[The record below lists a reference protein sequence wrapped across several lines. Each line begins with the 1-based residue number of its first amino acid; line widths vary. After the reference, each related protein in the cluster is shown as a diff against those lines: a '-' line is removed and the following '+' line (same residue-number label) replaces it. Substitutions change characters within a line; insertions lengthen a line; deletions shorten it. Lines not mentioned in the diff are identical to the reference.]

1 MSPAEPPTAAPL
13 EPSLRF
19 LAGGGAA
26 TQLIL
31 DRDWSDHPLGP
42 PQDWPSALKT
52 ALSLVLNSPESMI
65 LAWGEK
71 DLWFFFNETY
81 FPLLGPRLG
90 WAMGSAFIE
99 VWADGW
105 EQAKPIID
113 EAFAGRSR
121 RFIDLPW
128 KLAADRGLADTWW
141 TFSYSRVLN
150 AEGGID
156 GLFIFTNET
165 TSRVLADAARLQAE
179 DHNAI
184 LAAETTHRLKN
195 TLAMVQAIGR
205 QSLKGLDRDRIQV
218 FEDRLMALGA
228 AHSALTEQNWQS
240 ADLSV
245 LVSNALANVLPGESF
260 SLNGP
265 AFSVS
270 DRSAQSITMLMHEM
284 ATNALKHGA
293 ASTPNGRVEIDWR
306 LDGDH
311 VVLNWREVGG
321 PAAEPP
327 ARRGFGSKLIERGLF
342 GTGGADVRYT
352 PQGLLATFTACAD
365 RLAPGS
371 QPS

>member
-1 MSPAEPPTAAPL
+1 MSSESPPTAQPL
-13 EPSLRF
+13 EPALRF

-42 PQDWPSALKT
+42 PQDWPPALKT

-65 LAWGEK
+65 LAWGEQ

-81 FPLLGPRLG
+81 FPLLGPRLN

-121 RFIDLPW
+121 RFVDLPW
-128 KLAADRGLADTWW
+128 KLDTDRGVSDTWW

-165 TSRVLADAARLQAE
+165 TGRVLADAARLQAE

-184 LAAETTHRLKN
+184 LTAETTHRLKN
-195 TLAMVQAIGR
+195 TLAMVQAIAR
-205 QSLKGLDRDRIQV
+205 QSLKGLDRERV
-218 FEDRLMALGA
+218 RAFEDRLLALAA
-228 AHSALTEQNWQS
+228 AHAALTQKNWQS
-240 ADLSV
+240 ADLHS
-245 LVSNALANVLPGESF
+245 LITNALGNVMEADSF
-260 SLNGP
+260 RLDGP

-270 DRSAQSITMLMHEM
+270 DRAAQTIILLIHEM
-284 ATNALKHGA
+284 ATNAVKYGA
-293 ASTPNGRVEIDWR
+293 ASVPQGCVWIDWR
-306 LDGDH
+306 LDGDD
-311 VVLNWREVGG
+311 VVVTWREVGG
-321 PAAEPP
+321 PPAESPT
-327 ARRGFGSKLIERGLF
+327 RRGFGSKLIERGLS
-342 GTGGADVRYT
+342 GTGGSDLRYSPT
-352 PQGLLATFTACAD
+352 GLVAVFTA
-365 RLAPGS
+365 RSESLAPTS
-371 QPS
+371 

>member
-1 MSPAEPPTAAPL
+1 MSPAEPLTAAPL

-42 PQDWPSALKT
+42 PQDWPPALKT

-65 LAWGEK
+65 LAWGEA

-81 FPLLGPRLG
+81 FPLLGPRLD
-90 WAMGSAFIE
+90 WAMGSAFID
-99 VWADGW
+99 VWADAW

-128 KLAADRGLADTWW
+128 KLDTDRGVADTWW

-150 AEGGID
+150 AEGGVD

-165 TSRVLADAARLQAE
+165 TDRVLSDAARLQAE

-195 TLAMVQAIGR
+195 TLAMVQAIAR
-205 QSLKGLDRDRIQV
+205 QSLKGLDRERV
-218 FEDRLMALGA
+218 RAFEDRLLALAA
-228 AHSALTEQNWQS
+228 AHTALTQQNWQS
-240 ADLSV
+240 ADLST
-245 LVSNALANVLPGESF
+245 LISNALGNVMEKEYFRLD
-260 SLNGP
+260 GP
-265 AFSVS
+265 AHSVS
-270 DRSAQSITMLMHEM
+270 DRAAQSITMLIHEM
-284 ATNALKHGA
+284 ATNAVKYGA
-293 ASTPNGRVEIDWR
+293 ASTLQGRIEIDWR
-306 LDGDH
+306 VDGDD
-311 VVLNWREVGG
+311 LILTWREVGG
-321 PAAEPP
+321 PPAAPP

-342 GTGGADVRYT
+342 GTGGADLHYT
-352 PQGLLATFTACAD
+352 DQGLIAFFSARTES
-365 RLAPGS
+365 LAPAS
-371 QPS
+371 